1 MRSRLAAA
9 LAAMAAL
16 LAAGLVGVAPA
27 QATNHVHASATQP
40 EPVCEATWKMRGAT
54 GAYPAVT
61 FGGPP
66 PGSTIGD
73 YFAKLVKPAEGV
85 QPGVEFAAFDLEIQ
99 APADNE
105 LLVGVDYAT
114 DDGATTAAG
123 AIRLFGYAAQ
133 DANTLN
139 DAPTYGPAVAA
150 SESGHLVLTIPA
162 GKTLGTLGMVYDASN
177 SSSGSVTFSDL
188 KIGTRPVR
196 FTGCPE
202 PEPTATPTPT
212 TGPTGQPTEEPEP
225 VTCASFATQAE
236 AQAAFDADPE
246 GLAHLDADNDGK
258 ACEWGA
264 SPEPSGTA
272 APVPTLPITGS
283 STTLWMVLAGLAA
296 LGSGVLL
303 FVLSRRR
310 RVQFRA

>member
-54 GAYPAVT
+54 GAYPDVT

-73 YFAKLVKPAEGV
+73 HFAKLVKPAEGV

-133 DANTLN
+133 DADTLN

-188 KIGTRPVR
+188 KIGTRPVL

-202 PEPTATPTPT
+202 PEPTQTAQPE
-212 TGPTGQPTEEPEP
+212 PTGTPEP
-225 VTCASFATQAE
+225 GGTAT
-236 AQAAFDADPE
+236 
-246 GLAHLDADNDGK
+246 
-258 ACEWGA
+258 
-264 SPEPSGTA
+264 PEPSGTA